1 MADKRVV
8 SYLRVSSKRQGRSG
22 LGLEAQRADVERF
35 LKNGVRWSLVAE
47 FVEVESGTNNHRPK
61 LADALA
67 TCRAYGATL
76 LVAKLD
82 RLSRDAHFLLGLAKA
97 GVDFVAVDMPE
108 ANQMTVGV
116 MAVVAQHERDMTS
129 ARTKAALQAA
139 KARGARLG
147 GLRGRK
153 PDDTIYGPNLPAVAT
168 AATAAAGRSERSRLA
183 TEHAESL
190 APVLAR
196 LDPSGT
202 ASLRKVAKLLNDDG
216 VRAPSAWRKV
226 AAAKKRREAP
236 DDSGGPGVWTA
247 ATVARLR
254 ARLNAVPQTSGAQA
268 Q

>member
-1 MADKRVV
+1 MADKRYV
-8 SYLRVSSKRQGRSG
+8 SYMRVSTKAQGRSG
-22 LGLEAQRADVERF
+22 LGLEAQRADVDRY
-35 LKNGVRWSLVAE
+35 LGCCGGLVAE

-61 LADALA
+61 LAEALA
-67 TCRAYGATL
+67 LCRAYGATL

-97 GVDFVAVDMPE
+97 GVDFVAVDMPQ
-108 ANQMTVGV
+108 ANPMTVGV

-153 PDDTIYGPNLPAVAT
+153 PDDTIYGPNLPAIAT

-196 LDPSGT
+196 LDPGGT
-202 ASLRKVAKLLNDDG
+202 ASLRAVAKLLNDDG
-216 VRAPSAWRKV
+216 VRAPSAWRKLK
-226 AAAKKRREAP
+226 AAKKRREPA
-236 DDSGGPGVWTA
+236 DDDDRGVWTA

-254 ARLNAVPQTSGAQA
+254 ARLNASPLTDGARA